1 MCRKTSCQGKSLAWL
16 SRELEL
22 ELRGKKENISPLER
36 WSRNLG
42 GYKDVIRSCRKK
54 IKRDKTQLELAL
66 AITVKDKK
74 KASINMLTAKGGSGS
89 VSTIC

>member
-22 ELRGKKENISPLER
+22 ELGKKENISPLER

-42 GYKDVIRSCRKK
+42 GYKDVTRSCRKK

-74 KASINMLTAKGGSGS
+74 KKLL
-89 VSTIC
+89 